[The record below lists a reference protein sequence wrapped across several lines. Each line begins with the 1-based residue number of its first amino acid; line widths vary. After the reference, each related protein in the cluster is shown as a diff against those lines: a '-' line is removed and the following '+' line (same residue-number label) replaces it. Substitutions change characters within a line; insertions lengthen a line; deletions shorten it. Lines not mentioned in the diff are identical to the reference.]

1 MRSEIGKLSLDNLF
15 QERQSLNDAV
25 RNALNDA
32 TQKWGIDCM
41 RYEIKD
47 IKPPNKIKEAMQAES
62 ESERNKR
69 SIIIQSEG
77 EKLSKINRA
86 QGDKQEQIFE
96 GQASAEEILLEAQ
109 ALVESIKQ
117 IGNSI
122 KDEDGNIGK
131 NATQLKITENYLKA
145 LQEIYSKVKIIGL
158 PVGAGEANS
167 NGSMSSQFTES
178 LATAL
183 VMSKHVNGGE

>member
-1 MRSEIGKLSLDNLF
+1 MLSVEKQQAITLDNVKIKLDGVLYFRINDSFKASYSVTNPIKALTLLAQTSMRSEIGKLSLDNLF

-25 RNALNDA
+25 RNALNEA

-62 ESERNKR
+62 ESERIKR

-86 QGDKQEQIFE
+86 QGDK
-96 GQASAEEILLEAQ
+96 
-109 ALVESIKQ
+109 
-117 IGNSI
+117 
-122 KDEDGNIGK
+122 
-131 NATQLKITENYLKA
+131 
-145 LQEIYSKVKIIGL
+145 
-158 PVGAGEANS
+158 
-167 NGSMSSQFTES
+167 
-178 LATAL
+178 
-183 VMSKHVNGGE
+183 